1 MLLTKLSSS
10 LVIRFRKAT
19 ASLNTQHF
27 RTVTSFQWPSF
38 NFWSKAFR
46 VNNQQKGLTNFNM
59 CKNVSEVLK
68 QVENEH
74 SLKYVCN
81 TPELMRGLLRNAL
94 FKHLQVSETQM
105 PYRVWLSADIF
116 KVRQQILLFE
126 HSTFNLFLPLYHDE
140 TFKQALSL
148 LPSTLERAN
157 ANEILEIYSI
167 FQFFPALH
175 RSTLFQDLCFKAQ
188 KAYAKADYSAI
199 YACEMLHTHNYSH
212 QFHKTFFNRLK
223 QDLSN
228 PTFIKSEQS
237 LYAIGVSSMYQQHAS
252 SELSRLVFSSAV
264 EVARRHISV
273 DDPEVVSHFVP
284 ILSYLSVSHY
294 FDVTEKERFNME
306 DLSIRLLNRALEQEG
321 VQLTS
326 VQLERLNEPSKAV
339 RLNDH

>member
-1 MLLTKLSSS
+1 
-10 LVIRFRKAT
+10 
-19 ASLNTQHF
+19 
-27 RTVTSFQWPSF
+27 
-38 NFWSKAFR
+38 
-46 VNNQQKGLTNFNM
+46 
-59 CKNVSEVLK
+59 
-68 QVENEH
+68 
-74 SLKYVCN
+74 
-81 TPELMRGLLRNAL
+81 
-94 FKHLQVSETQM
+94 
-105 PYRVWLSADIF
+105 
-116 KVRQQILLFE
+116 
-126 HSTFNLFLPLYHDE
+126 
-140 TFKQALSL
+140 
-148 LPSTLERAN
+148 
-157 ANEILEIYSI
+157 
-167 FQFFPALH
+167 
-175 RSTLFQDLCFKAQ
+175 
-188 KAYAKADYSAI
+188 
-199 YACEMLHTHNYSH
+199 MLHTHNYSH